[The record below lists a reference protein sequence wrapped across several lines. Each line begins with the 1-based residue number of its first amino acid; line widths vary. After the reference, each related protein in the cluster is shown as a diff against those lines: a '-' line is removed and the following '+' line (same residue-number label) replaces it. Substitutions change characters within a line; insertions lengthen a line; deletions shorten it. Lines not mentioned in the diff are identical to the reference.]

1 MPIAPPHARCQVQS
15 LNEPLNEPHI
25 QPLDETFTRPLARS
39 LTWPSPHSLPDAD
52 PTRRALLR
60 RASALTLGAT
70 SAALGAWPALAAPE
84 GEAKAEA
91 EAGVTEGRWHD
102 RSRLRD
108 IPWRLRLP
116 EGDGAVAL
124 VVFSHGLG
132 GSLDGGTEWAQAWA
146 EAGVATLHLQHAG
159 SDRAIWRGGLPAVKA
174 AATAE
179 QLVERAHD
187 VQFAVEQLL
196 KLRQDR
202 NGPWSRVRPEALGM
216 AGHSFGAQTTLA
228 VAGRDYQVRGAP
240 DLSES
245 HFKAFAAFSP
255 SVGHG
260 AGGIKGI
267 TRPMLCLT
275 GSLDGNPLGPERDGR
290 YRRAVY
296 DALPAGAKAQ
306 LWLEG
311 ADHMSLGGAGE
322 RGAGFGQRLLGRP
335 RERAPERL
343 AAHHAALVKSI
354 STDWWRWRLLDDEAA
369 MTRLKAPK
377 GLDADDEWL
386 QG

>member
-228 VAGRDYQVRGAP
+228 VAGREYQVRGAP

>member
-1 MPIAPPHARCQVQS
+1 MPIAPPHARCQAQS

-60 RASALTLGAT
+60 RASALSLGAT

-174 AATAE
+174 AASAE

-202 NGPWSRVRPEALGM
+202 SGPWSRVRPEALGM

>member
-1 MPIAPPHARCQVQS
+1 M
-15 LNEPLNEPHI
+15 
-25 QPLDETFTRPLARS
+25 
-39 LTWPSPHSLPDAD
+39 
-52 PTRRALLR
+52 
-60 RASALTLGAT
+60 
-70 SAALGAWPALAAPE
+70 
-84 GEAKAEA
+84 
-91 EAGVTEGRWHD
+91 TEGRWHD

-132 GSLDGGTEWAQAWA
+132 GSLDGGTEWARAWA

-174 AATAE
+174 AASAE

-343 AAHHAALVKSI
+343 AAHHAALIKSI